1 MKAVIFLKEPF
12 KTLWQNKDPFT
23 EVSQIDAAAKAGDV
37 FRHKEGRRTLRFR
50 SGPNSYF
57 LKHHSGVG
65 WKEIFKNLLQLRLP
79 VLSAK
84 NEYEAAITLAAAGID
99 TLTPLAYGC
108 RGHNPATLE
117 SFLVTTD
124 ILDTTSL
131 EDVCRNWLNSPP
143 PHAAKWALIKKVAA
157 MAKIMHAA
165 GINHRDFY
173 ICHFLLENSAAAK
186 IAAQQDFRCY
196 LIDLHRCQKRG
207 RVPLRW
213 LKKDL
218 AGLMYSTMDAG
229 LSRRDYLRF
238 IKHYSGQPLRLSLS
252 DPLWRDVLQDAQALY
267 HKDFGKAP
275 PRVFEQ

>member
-1 MKAVIFLKEPF
+1 MTAVIFLKEPF
-12 KTLWQNKDPFT
+12 KTLWKNKDPFA
-23 EVSQIDAAAKAGDV
+23 EVGRIDAAAKAEDV
-37 FRHKEGRRTLRFR
+37 FRHKEGRRTLRF
-50 SGPNSYF
+50 SDGSASYF

-84 NEYEAAITLAAAGID
+84 NEYEAAITLSAAGID

-108 RGHNPATLE
+108 RGYNPAAQE
-117 SFLVTTD
+117 SFLVTSD
-124 ILDTTSL
+124 ILDTASL
-131 EDVCRNWLNSPP
+131 EDVCKNWPNSPP
-143 PHAAKWALIKKVAA
+143 PYAVKSALIKKVAA
-157 MAKIMHAA
+157 MAKAMHAA

-173 ICHFLLENSAAAK
+173 ICHFLLENNAAAK
-186 IAAQQDFRCY
+186 IAAQQDFRCH
-196 LIDLHRCQKRG
+196 LIDLHRCQKRS

-238 IKHYSGQPLRLSLS
+238 IKHYSSQPLRLSLS
-252 DPLWRDVLQDAQALY
+252 DPLWRDVLQDALALY
-267 HKDFGKAP
+267 QKDFGKAP
-275 PRVFEQ
+275 PSLNW